1 MTHLSAENIS
11 CAHSIPN
18 EWARGKVIA
27 LWHYLDVWKLLKRL
41 QRHASIPNIPP
52 QPFKQETTLK
62 DQCPH

>member
-18 EWARGKVIA
+18 GWARGKVIA

-41 QRHASIPNIPP
+41 QRHASIPTTETV
-52 QPFKQETTLK
+52 QTETTLK